1 MGNCFCGKL
10 CYYEKSMIIFMIL
23 FRYNKTIEDEKD
35 KKKTSGDERVAPAE
49 DRRIKGKSL
58 LIDNL

>member
-1 MGNCFCGKL
+1 
-10 CYYEKSMIIFMIL
+10 MIIFMIL
-23 FRYNKTIEDEKD
+23 FRYNKTIEYEKD

>member
-1 MGNCFCGKL
+1 
-10 CYYEKSMIIFMIL
+10 MIIFMIL

-35 KKKTSGDERVAPAE
+35 KKKTSGDERVAQAE

>member
-1 MGNCFCGKL
+1 MGNWFCGKL
-10 CYYEKSMIIFMIL
+10 CYYEKSMIL